1 MTAEKG
7 IRPKLKKKA
16 GTEMGLIRQEIIDA
30 GLECSFSSL
39 KTSLLYYSIGGE
51 ERLLEALTGGYFG
64 EAKARTNTSD
74 QWGAWITPCFLY
86 PLGG

>member
-39 KTSLLYYSIGGE
+39 RPSLLYYSIGD
-51 ERLLEALTGGYFG
+51 ERLLEALTRGYG
-64 EAKARTNTSD
+64 EAKARTNMSELEGLD
-74 QWGAWITPCFLY
+74 PA
-86 PLGG
+86 